1 MLVSSPKGP
10 LTPRL
15 RRAATHLNL
24 FLDGLGLLEGLL
36 VLTDGG
42 LQAGLDAV
50 GLHPQLAQLGLGL
63 QHPAQL

>member
-1 MLVSSPKGP
+1 M
-10 LTPRL
+10 TN
-15 RRAATHLNL
+15 LNL